1 MAQCRT
7 DSLCYNC
14 NEKFISGHQCKMLF
28 VIEIVVFDDTE
39 ESVDN
44 AALSGDLD
52 APGISLHALLASGHI
67 GSRP

>member
-1 MAQCRT
+1 
-7 DSLCYNC
+7 
-14 NEKFISGHQCKMLF
+14 MLF

-44 AALSGDLD
+44 AALSGNLD
-52 APGISLHALLASGHI
+52 VPGISLHALLASGHV